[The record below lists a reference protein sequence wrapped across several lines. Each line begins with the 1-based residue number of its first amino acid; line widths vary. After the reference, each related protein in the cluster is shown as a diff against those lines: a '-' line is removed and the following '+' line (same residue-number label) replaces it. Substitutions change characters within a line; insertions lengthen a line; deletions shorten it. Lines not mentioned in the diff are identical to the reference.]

1 MMGFETAAH
10 SRRTQLF
17 DNWSRVVASYLVI
30 RRGPA
35 RVALLEWGDELQ
47 RFVPLKVFV
56 MGSKEKPPFTQGFE
70 RSPTP
75 NAGLLRPH
83 RHRTTCVKLAI
94 C

>member
-56 MGSKEKPPFTQGFE
+56 YGFQRE
-70 RSPTP
+70 TP
-75 NAGLLRPH
+75 VHPGF
-83 RHRTTCVKLAI
+83 
-94 C
+94 